1 MATPIPAGVSVVNIT
16 SKFHAQRD
24 GVKLP
29 PAKMGMS
36 IRFLRGDYETTTGGK
51 YEFSIFPSYLDYVND
66 LGYSMSYVM
75 RVHHVIVTCTVFQ
88 EHRWLCIPY
97 THNGIGDVIVE
108 AKPADKV
115 PIALRITRRVVSF
128 TPEDT
133 LTGLGNALIF
143 ETSIGDGETMEFAK
157 IDATSIDAN
166 GDSTRLSLKTRD
178 SGTTHTV
185 AEFSADAGVNLYEK
199 LNLHFVPEGNYAIQ
213 QSGKCKAATFGGT
226 GETLM
231 LHLRAMEIYVVM
243 V

>member
-1 MATPIPAGVSVVNIT
+1 MTPGEQTSFKLEANEDYMTVNTKDKNILFQMPVQISENGIQQTAYSIQAAGKSELMATPIPAGVSVVNIT

-36 IRFLRGDYETTTGGK
+36 VRFLRGDYETTTGGK

-108 AKPADKV
+108 AKATDKV
-115 PIALRITRRVVSF
+115 PIALRITRRVV
-128 TPEDT
+128 
-133 LTGLGNALIF
+133 GLHR
-143 ETSIGDGETMEFAK
+143 K
-157 IDATSIDAN
+157 I
-166 GDSTRLSLKTRD
+166 
-178 SGTTHTV
+178 H
-185 AEFSADAGVNLYEK
+185 
-199 LNLHFVPEGNYAIQ
+199 
-213 QSGKCKAATFGGT
+213 
-226 GETLM
+226 
-231 LHLRAMEIYVVM
+231 
-243 V
+243 